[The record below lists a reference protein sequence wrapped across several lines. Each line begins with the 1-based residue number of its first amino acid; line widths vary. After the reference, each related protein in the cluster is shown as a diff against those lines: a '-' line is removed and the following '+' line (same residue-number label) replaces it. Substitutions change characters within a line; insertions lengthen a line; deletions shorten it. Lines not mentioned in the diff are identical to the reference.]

1 MLDELPA
8 AARPH
13 AEDLGC
19 LDTLEHTA
27 ELARE
32 NGASRQRRIAGHDAD
47 LAPLVHALA
56 EAFLAPAAV
65 G

>member
-1 MLDELPA
+1 MLDELRDP
-8 AARPH
+8 ARPH

-19 LDTLEHTA
+19 LDALEHTA
-27 ELARE
+27 ELAPE
-32 NGASRQRRIAGHDAD
+32 NGALRQRRIAGDDAD